1 MARQRSK
8 PQERR
13 TISVTDDAAAGSAV
27 VRAKEAQA
35 RDAEDDGIDTVRV
48 LLRATRAS
56 LPEQEAAARERRF
69 DHAEKTH
76 RGMGWKLFK
85 RSK

>member
-8 PQERR
+8 PSERR
-13 TISVTDDAAAGSAV
+13 TNSMAEETGLGTAA
-27 VRAKEAQA
+27 VRAKEA
-35 RDAEDDGIDTVRV
+35 RVRNIEDDGIDTVGV
-48 LLRATRAS
+48 LLRAARPS
-56 LPEQEAAARERRF
+56 LPEQEAEARERRF

-85 RSK
+85 GSK